1 MFPSKPPEHFRAKWT
16 PVRVKEMRGNA
27 LACAGAALALLGS
40 SLAACSV
47 GPAYERPALAT
58 STPLPAGF
66 KALEGW
72 KPATPGDL
80 ADRGDWWTL
89 LGDPQLDALVARV
102 NVSNQTIAAAEANYR
117 QARAIVRE
125 QRASLFPTI
134 DLSGSATRT
143 GGSGSTGSG
152 TGGSN
157 SGSRYQA
164 SLGAGWEP
172 DLWGRIRAG
181 VSGARANAQ
190 ASAAD
195 LAGARLSMQGE
206 LAVNYLGLRQA
217 DAELALVARTVEG
230 YQRSLTI
237 TQNRYAAAIAP
248 KSDVLQARTQ
258 LANAQ
263 ADQES
268 LRQTRA
274 AYENAIAT
282 LIGEPASAFKL
293 AADPA
298 WTGRLPDVPTGVP
311 STLLERR
318 PDIAAAE
325 RRVAAANADIGV
337 ARAAFFPT
345 INLSAS
351 GSSGASRLGDLF
363 SASANTW
370 SLGLS
375 AAQTL
380 FDAGARK
387 ARVEQARAGYD
398 ASVADYRQIVLAA
411 FEDVENQL
419 TAVQVL
425 ERRHAL
431 LATSSQAADQ
441 AEQMLLNQ
449 YRAGQVAY
457 TDVVQAQASALSA
470 RRALLTAAVQ
480 RQTTAVTLIQALGGG
495 WTAAGI

>member
-1 MFPSKPPEHFRAKWT
+1 MP
-16 PVRVKEMRGNA
+16 A
-27 LACAGAALALLGS
+27 LKHLAVAGSALALLS
-40 SLAACSV
+40 ACAA
-47 GPAYERPALAT
+47 GPAYEKPEVSAT
-58 STPLPAGF
+58 SLPATY
-66 KALEGW
+66 KALDGW
-72 KPATPGDL
+72 KLATPGDL
-80 ADRGDWWTL
+80 TDRGDWWTL
-89 LGDPQLDALVARV
+89 LGDPQLDALIGRV

-125 QRASLFPTI
+125 QRASLFPTV
-134 DLSGSATRT
+134 DLSGSATKS

-152 TGGSN
+152 AGASS
-157 SGSRYQA
+157 SGRRYQVGIGA
-164 SLGAGWEP
+164 SWEP
-172 DLWGRIRAG
+172 DLWGRVRAG
-181 VSGARANAQ
+181 VSGAKANAQ
-190 ASAAD
+190 ASQAD

-206 LAVNYLGLRQA
+206 LAVNYLGLRQT
-217 DAELALVARTVEG
+217 DAEIALVAKTVEG

-248 KSDVLQARTQ
+248 KSDVLQATTQ
-258 LANAQ
+258 LAGAQ
-263 ADQES
+263 ADLES

-274 AYENAIAT
+274 TYENAIAT
-282 LIGEPASAFKL
+282 LVGEPASGFKL

-298 WTGRLPDVPTGVP
+298 WSAGVPEIPAGVP

-345 INLSAS
+345 FGLSAS
-351 GSSGASRLGDLF
+351 GNSGASGLGSLF

-387 ARVEQARAGYD
+387 ARVEQARASYD
-398 ASVADYRQIVLAA
+398 ATVADYRQTALSA
-411 FEDVENQL
+411 FEDAENQL
-419 TAVQVL
+419 TAVGAL
-425 ERRHAL
+425 ERRYAL
-431 LATSSQAADQ
+431 LKTSSDAADQ
-441 AEQMLLNQ
+441 TEQMLLNQ
-449 YRAGQVAY
+449 YKAGQVAY

-470 RRALLTAAVQ
+470 RRSLLTAAVA
-480 RQTTAVTLIQALGGG
+480 RQTTAVALIQALGGG
-495 WTAAGI
+495 WKTGG

>member
-1 MFPSKPPEHFRAKWT
+1 MFPSKPLTF
-16 PVRVKEMRGNA
+16 
-27 LACAGAALALLGS
+27 AGAALALLGS

-80 ADRGDWWTL
+80 ADRGDWWAL

-102 NVSNQTIAAAEANYR
+102 NVSNQTIAAAEAGYR

-134 DLSGSATRT
+134 DLTGSATRT
-143 GGSGSTGSG
+143 GGSGSTASA
-152 TGGSN
+152 
-157 SGSRYQA
+157 SRYQA

-172 DLWGRIRAG
+172 DLWGRIRSNVG
-181 VSGARANAQ
+181 GAQASAE

-230 YQRSLTI
+230 YQRALTI

-248 KSDVLQARTQ
+248 KSDVLQAQTQ

-282 LIGEPASAFKL
+282 LIGEPASTFKL

-351 GSSGASRLGDLF
+351 GSSGASSLGDLF

-375 AAQTL
+375 AAQSL

-398 ASVADYRQIVLAA
+398 ASVADYRQTVLAA

>member
-1 MFPSKPPEHFRAKWT
+1 MS
-16 PVRVKEMRGNA
+16 VKH
-27 LACAGAALALLGS
+27 LACAVVAPLLMA
-40 SLAACSV
+40 SLLSACAV
-47 GPAYERPALAT
+47 GPAYEKPSIAAPAAY
-58 STPLPAGF
+58 

-80 ADRGDWWTL
+80 LDRGDWWTL
-89 LGDPQLDALVARV
+89 LDDPQLDALIARV

-117 QARAIVRE
+117 QARALVRE
-125 QRASLFPTI
+125 QRASLFPVI
-134 DLSGSATRT
+134 DLSGAATRS

-152 TGGSN
+152 TGTT
-157 SGSRYQA
+157 SGRRYQA
-164 SLGAGWEP
+164 SIGASWEP
-172 DLWGRIRAG
+172 DVWGRLRQT
-181 VSGARANAQ
+181 VSGAQASAQ

-195 LAGARLSMQGE
+195 LAAARLSMQGE
-206 LAVNYLGLRQA
+206 LAISYLGLRQT
-217 DAELALVARTVEG
+217 DAELALVTQTIEG
-230 YQRSLTI
+230 YQRSLRI

-248 KSDVLQARTQ
+248 KSDVLQAQAQ

-263 ADQES
+263 ADLAS
-268 LRQTRA
+268 LEQTRA
-274 AYENAIAT
+274 AYENAIAV
-282 LIGEPASAFKL
+282 LVGESPSAFRL
-293 AADPA
+293 AAAPDWQA
-298 WTGRLPDVPTGVP
+298 RLPAVPAGVP

-318 PDIAAAE
+318 PDVAAAE

-345 INLSAS
+345 FSLSAS
-351 GSSGASRLGDLF
+351 GDSGASRLGDLF

-387 ARVEQARAGYD
+387 ARVEQARAAYD
-398 ASVADYRQIVLAA
+398 ASVADYRQTVLTA

-425 ERRHAL
+425 ERRYAL
-431 LATSSQAADQ
+431 LRTSSDAADQ
-441 AEQMLLNQ
+441 TEQMLLNQ

-470 RRALLTAAVQ
+470 RRALLTAAVA
-480 RQTTAVTLIQALGGG
+480 RQTTAVALIQALGGG
-495 WTAAGI
+495 WTAPA

>member
-1 MFPSKPPEHFRAKWT
+1 MPAFKH
-16 PVRVKEMRGNA
+16 
-27 LACAGAALALLGS
+27 LAVAGSALALLS
-40 SLAACSV
+40 ACAV
-47 GPAYERPALAT
+47 GPAYEKPQVAAT
-58 STPLPAGF
+58 ALPATY
-66 KALEGW
+66 KALDGW
-72 KPATPGDL
+72 KSATPGDL
-80 ADRGDWWTL
+80 VDRGDWWAL
-89 LGDPQLDALVARV
+89 LGDPQLDALIAKV

-125 QRASLFPTI
+125 QRASLFPTV
-134 DLSGSATRT
+134 DLSGSATKT
-143 GGSGSTGSG
+143 H
-152 TGGSN
+152 GSN
-157 SGSRYQA
+157 SSNSSNTTGNSSGSGQRYQIGIGA
-164 SLGAGWEP
+164 SWEP

-181 VSGARANAQ
+181 VSGAKASAQ
-190 ASAAD
+190 ASEAD

-206 LAVNYLGLRQA
+206 LVVNYLGLRQT
-217 DAELALVARTVEG
+217 DAEIALVAKTVEG

-248 KSDVLQARTQ
+248 KSDVLQATTQ
-258 LANAQ
+258 LAGAQ
-263 ADQES
+263 ADLES

-274 AYENAIAT
+274 TYENAIAT
-282 LIGEPASAFKL
+282 LVGEPASGFRL

-298 WTGRLPDVPTGVP
+298 WSARIPEIPAGVP

-345 INLSAS
+345 FGLSAS
-351 GSSGASRLGDLF
+351 GNSSASSLGNLF

-387 ARVEQARAGYD
+387 ARVEQARASYD
-398 ASVADYRQIVLAA
+398 ATVADYRQTALSA

-419 TAVQVL
+419 TAVGAL
-425 ERRHAL
+425 ERRYAL
-431 LATSSQAADQ
+431 LKTSSDAADQ
-441 AEQMLLNQ
+441 TEQMLLNQ
-449 YRAGQVAY
+449 YKAGQVAY

-470 RRALLTAAVQ
+470 RRALLTAAVA
-480 RQTTAVTLIQALGGG
+480 RQTTAVALIQALGGG
-495 WTAAGI
+495 WKTAG

>member
-1 MFPSKPPEHFRAKWT
+1 MPALKHL
-16 PVRVKEMRGNA
+16 A
-27 LACAGAALALLGS
+27 LAGSALALLS
-40 SLAACSV
+40 ACAV
-47 GPAYERPALAT
+47 GPAYEKPQVAAT
-58 STPLPAGF
+58 ALPATY
-66 KALEGW
+66 KALDGW

-80 ADRGDWWTL
+80 VDRGDWWIL
-89 LGDPQLDALVARV
+89 LGDPQLDALIGKV

-125 QRASLFPTI
+125 QRASLFPTV
-134 DLSGSATRT
+134 DLSGSATKA
-143 GGSGSTGSG
+143 GGSASVNNASGSG
-152 TGGSN
+152 NAT
-157 SGSRYQA
+157 RYQVGIGA
-164 SLGAGWEP
+164 SWEP

-181 VSGARANAQ
+181 VSGAKASAQ
-190 ASAAD
+190 ASEAD

-206 LAVNYLGLRQA
+206 LAVNYLGLRQT
-217 DAELALVARTVEG
+217 DAEIALVAKTVEG

-237 TQNRYAAAIAP
+237 TQNRYNAAIAP
-248 KSDVLQARTQ
+248 KSDVLQATTQ
-258 LANAQ
+258 LAGAQ
-263 ADQES
+263 ADLES

-274 AYENAIAT
+274 TYENAIAT
-282 LIGEPASAFKL
+282 LVGEPASSFKL

-298 WTGRLPDVPTGVP
+298 WSARIPEIPAGVP

-345 INLSAS
+345 IGLSAAGNSSAS
-351 GSSGASRLGDLF
+351 GLGNLF

-387 ARVEQARAGYD
+387 ARVEQARASYD
-398 ASVADYRQIVLAA
+398 ATVADYRQTALSA

-419 TAVQVL
+419 TAVGAL
-425 ERRHAL
+425 ERRYAL
-431 LATSSQAADQ
+431 LKTSSDAADQ
-441 AEQMLLNQ
+441 TEQMLLNQ
-449 YRAGQVAY
+449 YKAGQVAY

-470 RRALLTAAVQ
+470 RRALLTAAVA
-480 RQTTAVTLIQALGGG
+480 RQTTAVALVQALGGG
-495 WTAAGI
+495 WKVEG

>member
-1 MFPSKPPEHFRAKWT
+1 MPFKSFI
-16 PVRVKEMRGNA
+16 
-27 LACAGAALALLGS
+27 LAGASLILLS
-40 SLAACSV
+40 ACTV
-47 GPAYERPALAT
+47 GPAYEKPQVSAAA
-58 STPLPAGF
+58 LPASY
-66 KALEGW
+66 KALDGW
-72 KPATPGDL
+72 KIAAPGDL
-80 ADRGDWWTL
+80 IDRGDWWTL

-117 QARAIVRE
+117 QARALTRE
-125 QRASLFPTI
+125 QRAALFPI
-134 DLSGSATRT
+134 VDLSGSATKL
-143 GGSGSTGSG
+143 GGSASLNASSGSG
-152 TGGSN
+152 N
-157 SGSRYQA
+157 AARYQA
-164 SLGAGWEP
+164 SIGASWEP
-172 DLWGRIRAG
+172 DLWGRIRNGVTGAKAG
-181 VSGARANAQ
+181 EQ

-206 LAVNYLGLRQA
+206 LAVNYLGLRQT
-217 DAELALVARTVEG
+217 DVELALVGKTVEG
-230 YQRSLTI
+230 YQRSLRI

-248 KSDVLQARTQ
+248 RSDVLQATTQ
-258 LANAQ
+258 LAGAQ
-263 ADQES
+263 AEFES

-282 LIGEPASAFKL
+282 LVGEPASGFRL

-298 WTGRLPDVPTGVP
+298 WSARVPEIPAGVP
-311 STLLERR
+311 SALLERR

-345 INLSAS
+345 IGLTAAGNTSAS
-351 GSSGASRLGDLF
+351 SLGNLF

-387 ARVEQARAGYD
+387 ARVEQARASHD
-398 ASVADYRQIVLAA
+398 ASVADYRQTALAA

-419 TAVQVL
+419 TAAQVL

-431 LATSSQAADQ
+431 LKTSSDAADQ
-441 AEQMLLNQ
+441 TEQMILNQ
-449 YRAGQVAY
+449 YKAGQVAY
-457 TDVVQAQASALSA
+457 TDVVSAQASALSA
-470 RRALLTAAVQ
+470 RRALLGAAVA
-480 RQTTAVTLIQALGGG
+480 RQATAVALIQALGGG
-495 WTAAGI
+495 WTPAA

>member
-1 MFPSKPPEHFRAKWT
+1 MPAFKHLAVAGS
-16 PVRVKEMRGNA
+16 A
-27 LACAGAALALLGS
+27 LTLLSACA
-40 SLAACSV
+40 V
-47 GPAYERPALAT
+47 GPAYEKPQVSAT
-58 STPLPAGF
+58 SLPATY
-66 KALEGW
+66 KALDGW
-72 KPATPGDL
+72 KPAAPGDL
-80 ADRGDWWTL
+80 TDRGDWWTL
-89 LGDPQLDALVARV
+89 LGDPQLDALIGKV

-125 QRASLFPTI
+125 QRASLFPTV
-134 DLSGSATRT
+134 DLSGSATR
-143 GGSGSTGSG
+143 GGGSASVNNNSGSGSA
-152 TGGSN
+152 
-157 SGSRYQA
+157 SRYQVGIGA
-164 SLGAGWEP
+164 SWEP

-181 VSGARANAQ
+181 VTGAKAGEQ

-206 LAVNYLGLRQA
+206 LAVNYLGLRQT
-217 DAELALVARTVEG
+217 DAEIALVAKTVEG
-230 YQRSLTI
+230 YQRSLQI

-248 KSDVLQARTQ
+248 KSDVLQATTQ
-258 LANAQ
+258 LAGAQ
-263 ADQES
+263 ADLEG

-274 AYENAIAT
+274 TYENAIAT
-282 LIGEPASAFKL
+282 LVGEPASGFRL

-298 WTGRLPDVPTGVP
+298 WSARIPEIPAGVP

-345 INLSAS
+345 FGLSAS
-351 GSSGASRLGDLF
+351 GNSSASSLGNLF

-387 ARVEQARAGYD
+387 ARVEQARASYD
-398 ASVADYRQIVLAA
+398 ATVADYRQTALSA

-419 TAVQVL
+419 TAVGAL
-425 ERRHAL
+425 ERRYAL
-431 LATSSQAADQ
+431 LKTSSDAADQ
-441 AEQMLLNQ
+441 TEQMLLNQ
-449 YRAGQVAY
+449 YKAGQVAY

-470 RRALLTAAVQ
+470 RRALLTAVVA
-480 RQTTAVTLIQALGGG
+480 RQTTAVALIQALGGG
-495 WTAAGI
+495 WKAEG

>member
-1 MFPSKPPEHFRAKWT
+1 MFARSF
-16 PVRVKEMRGNA
+16 
-27 LACAGAALALLGS
+27 LAVSVLALLS
-40 SLAACSV
+40 ACTV
-47 GPAYERPALAT
+47 GPAYRTPSLAT
-58 STPLPAGF
+58 STPLPATF
-66 KALEGW
+66 KALDGW
-72 KPATPGDL
+72 KAATPGDL

-89 LGDPQLDALVARV
+89 LGDPRLDALIGRV

-117 QARAIVRE
+117 QARALVRE

-134 DLSGSATRT
+134 DLSGGATR
-143 GGSGSTGSG
+143 SG
-152 TGGSN
+152 GGSN
-157 SGSRYQA
+157 GSTSGSSSGTRYQA
-164 SLGAGWEP
+164 GLGAGWEP
-172 DLWGRIRAG
+172 DLWGRIRNGVTGAKAG
-181 VSGARANAQ
+181 EQ

-206 LAVNYLGLRQA
+206 LAVNYLGLRQT
-217 DAELALVARTVEG
+217 DAELALVTRTVEG

-248 KSDVLQARTQ
+248 KSDVLQAQTQ
-258 LANAQ
+258 LANAL
-263 ADQES
+263 AERES
-268 LRQTRA
+268 LNQNRA

-282 LIGEPASAFKL
+282 LVGEPASAFKQ
-293 AADPA
+293 AADPTWSA
-298 WTGRLPDVPTGVP
+298 RLPEVPTGVP
-311 STLLERR
+311 SELLERR

-351 GSSGASRLGDLF
+351 GDSNSSSLGDLF

-375 AAQTL
+375 VAQTL

-387 ARVEQARAGYD
+387 ARVEQARASYD
-398 ASVADYRQIVLAA
+398 ASVADYRQTVLTA

-419 TAVQVL
+419 TATRVL
-425 ERRHAL
+425 ERRYAL
-431 LATSSQAADQ
+431 LRTSSNAADQ
-441 AEQMLLNQ
+441 TEQILLNQ
-449 YRAGQVAY
+449 YKAGQVAY

-495 WTAAGI
+495 WKAAG

>member
-1 MFPSKPPEHFRAKWT
+1 MFPRSLMTVP
-16 PVRVKEMRGNA
+16 A
-27 LACAGAALALLGS
+27 LVLLAA
-40 SLAACSV
+40 SLAACTV
-47 GPAYERPALAT
+47 GPAYQRPGLPTA
-58 STPLPAGF
+58 TPLPATF
-66 KALEGW
+66 KAMDGW
-72 KPATPGDL
+72 KAATPGDL

-89 LGDPQLDALVARV
+89 LGDPQLDALIGRV
-102 NVSNQTIAAAEANYR
+102 NVSNQTIAAAEASYR
-117 QARAIVRE
+117 QARALVRE

-134 DLSGSATRT
+134 DLSGGATRS
-143 GGSGSTGSG
+143 GG
-152 TGGSN
+152 GGSN
-157 SGSRYQA
+157 GSTSGSSSGSRYQVG
-164 SLGAGWEP
+164 LGAGWEP
-172 DLWGRIRAG
+172 DLWGRIRNGVTGAKAG
-181 VSGARANAQ
+181 EQ

-206 LAVNYLGLRQA
+206 LAVNYLGLRQT
-217 DAELALVARTVEG
+217 DAEIALVTRTVEG

-248 KSDVLQARTQ
+248 KSDVLQAQTQ

-263 ADQES
+263 AELES
-268 LRQTRA
+268 LTQDRA

-282 LIGEPASAFKL
+282 LVGEPASAFTL
-293 AADPA
+293 AADPS
-298 WTGRLPDVPTGVP
+298 WSTNLSGRLPEVPTGVP
-311 STLLERR
+311 SELLERR

-345 INLSAS
+345 LNLSAS
-351 GSSGASRLGDLF
+351 GNSSSSSLGNLF

-398 ASVADYRQIVLAA
+398 ASVADYRQTVLTA

-419 TAVQVL
+419 TATRVL
-425 ERRHAL
+425 ERRYAL
-431 LATSSQAADQ
+431 LQTSSNAADQ
-441 AEQMLLNQ
+441 TEQMILNQ
-449 YRAGQVAY
+449 YKAGQVAY

-495 WTAAGI
+495 WKAAGQ

>member
-1 MFPSKPPEHFRAKWT
+1 MPAFKH
-16 PVRVKEMRGNA
+16 
-27 LACAGAALALLGS
+27 LAVAGSALALLS
-40 SLAACSV
+40 ACAV
-47 GPAYERPALAT
+47 GPAYEKPQVAAT
-58 STPLPAGF
+58 ALPATY
-66 KALEGW
+66 KAMDGW
-72 KPATPGDL
+72 KVATPGDL
-80 ADRGDWWTL
+80 SDRGDWWTL
-89 LGDPQLDALVARV
+89 LGDLQLDALIGKV
-102 NVSNQTIAAAEANYR
+102 NVSNQTIAAAEASYR

-134 DLSGSATRT
+134 DLTGSATRA
-143 GGSGSTGSG
+143 GGSASVNNNSGSGSA
-152 TGGSN
+152 
-157 SGSRYQA
+157 SRYQVGIGA
-164 SLGAGWEP
+164 SWEP

-181 VSGARANAQ
+181 VTGAKAGEQ

-206 LAVNYLGLRQA
+206 LAVNYLGLRQT
-217 DAELALVARTVEG
+217 DAEIALVAKTVEG

-248 KSDVLQARTQ
+248 KSDVLQATTQ
-258 LANAQ
+258 LAGAQ
-263 ADQES
+263 ADLES

-274 AYENAIAT
+274 TYENAIAT
-282 LIGEPASAFKL
+282 LVGEPASSFRL
-293 AADPA
+293 AADPTWSA
-298 WTGRLPDVPTGVP
+298 RIPEIPAGVP

-337 ARAAFFPT
+337 ARAAFFP
-345 INLSAS
+345 IIGLSAGGNSSAS
-351 GSSGASRLGDLF
+351 GLGNLF

-387 ARVEQARAGYD
+387 ARVEQARASYD
-398 ASVADYRQIVLAA
+398 ATVADYRQTALSA

-419 TAVQVL
+419 TAVGAL
-425 ERRHAL
+425 ERRYAL
-431 LATSSQAADQ
+431 LKTSSDAADQ
-441 AEQMLLNQ
+441 TEQMLLNQ
-449 YRAGQVAY
+449 YKAGQVAY

-470 RRALLTAAVQ
+470 RRALLTAAVA
-480 RQTTAVTLIQALGGG
+480 RQTTAVALIQALGGG
-495 WTAAGI
+495 WKVEG